1 LKKEFS
7 QYFYYFCFVKL
18 KIKVMLNQ
26 IRWGIIGVGNV
37 CEVKSAPALN
47 LVEGSQLVAVM
58 RRNGEK
64 ARDFAE
70 RHGVLTWYADAD
82 ALIND
87 PNVNA
92 IYIATPPDSHAF
104 YTLKA
109 AEAKKPVYV
118 EKPMARTHEECLAM
132 INACQSADVPLFTAY
147 YRRALP
153 NFVAI
158 KNLLNQGVIGDVRYV
173 HISLNKTIQVDMIP
187 KNADYADWR
196 VVPEIAGG
204 GYFFDLAAHQLDLM
218 DFLFGEIENAQGF
231 SQNQAKRYPA
241 EDIVVGSFQF
251 KNSVLGTG
259 NWCFTT
265 AKVSDEDKTTIIGS
279 KGQIS
284 FPTFGDN
291 SVTIETDSNEK
302 QTLNF
307 VMPKHIQQPLIQT
320 IVNELL
326 GNGQAAST
334 GVSGARTNKIMQLLM
349 GK

>member
-1 LKKEFS
+1 MLKE
-7 QYFYYFCFVKL
+7 
-18 KIKVMLNQ
+18 

-47 LVEGSQLVAVM
+47 LIEGSKLVAVM

-70 RHGVLTWYADAD
+70 RHGVPTWYDDAD

-118 EKPMARTHEECLAM
+118 EKPMARTYQECLMM
-132 INACQSADVPLFTAY
+132 INACESADVPLFTAY
-147 YRRALP
+147 YRRSLP
-153 NFVAI
+153 NFVAV
-158 KNLLNQGVIGDVRYV
+158 KNLLNQGVIGDIRCVN
-173 HISLNKTIQVDMIP
+173 ITLNKTIQLDFIPTNVD
-187 KNADYADWR
+187 YTDWR
-196 VVPEIAGG
+196 VVPDIAGG

-218 DFLFGEIENAQGF
+218 DFLFGEIEYAQGF
-231 SQNQAKRYPA
+231 SQNQAKLYPA

-251 KNSVLGTG
+251 KNGILGTG

-265 AKVSDEDKTTIIGS
+265 ARVSDEDKTTIIGS

-284 FPTFGDN
+284 FPFFGDN
-291 SVTIETDSNEK
+291 SVTVEIDGKAKEI
-302 QTLNF
+302 LNF
-307 VMPKHIQQPLIQT
+307 QMPKHIQQPLIET
-320 IVNELL
+320 IVADLL
-326 GNGQAAST
+326 GKGQAAST

>member
-1 LKKEFS
+1 MLKE
-7 QYFYYFCFVKL
+7 
-18 KIKVMLNQ
+18 

-47 LVEGSQLVAVM
+47 LIEGSKLVAVM

-70 RHGVLTWYADAD
+70 RHGVPTWYADAD

-92 IYIATPPDSHAF
+92 IYIATPPDTHAF
-104 YTLKA
+104 YALKA
-109 AEAKKPVYV
+109 AAAKKPVYV
-118 EKPMARTHEECLAM
+118 EKPMARTYEECLAM

-147 YRRALP
+147 YRRSLP
-153 NFVAI
+153 NFVAV
-158 KNLLNQGVIGDVRYV
+158 KNLLNQGAIGDIRCVNV
-173 HISLNKTIQVDMIP
+173 TLNKTLQVDVIP
-187 KNADYADWR
+187 KNADYTNWR
-196 VVPEIAGG
+196 VVPDIAGG
-204 GYFFDLAAHQLDLM
+204 GYFFDLAAHQLDMM

-231 SQNQAKRYPA
+231 SQNQAKLYPA

-251 KNSVLGTG
+251 KSGILGTG

-265 AKVSDEDKTTIIGS
+265 SKVSDEDKTTIIGS
-279 KGQIS
+279 KGRIS
-284 FPTFGDN
+284 FPFFGDN
-291 SVTIETDSNEK
+291 SVTVEIEGTPPEM
-302 QTLNF
+302 LNF
-307 VMPKHIQQPLIQT
+307 SMPKHIQQPLIQT
-320 IVNELL
+320 IIGDLL
-326 GNGQAAST
+326 GKGKAAST